1 MRKSKSNWLP
11 AAVCAMVKGQSD
23 HSRSFAEPD
32 ARAAHGPRND
42 LDAAARLRLYRR
54 RLEDDS
60 IALGVVGRGTSRLDG
75 DRHAAGLLVR
85 QTATSVQLFQADLR
99 AGHQPRD

>member
-1 MRKSKSNWLP
+1 
-11 AAVCAMVKGQSD
+11 MVEGQSD

-42 LDAAARLRLYRR
+42 LDAATRLRLYRR
-54 RLEDDS
+54 RPEDDS

-75 DRHAAGLLVR
+75 DRYAAGVFVR
-85 QTATSVQLFQADLR
+85 QAATPVQLFQADLR
-99 AGHQPRD
+99 AGHQSGDRFDPRGPGDVAQ